1 MCLDRH
7 VAHPPLNAELA
18 QHIGHRIAQLIGESG
33 KTQSETSYDLRVP
46 PAMLSRWSSGAT
58 IPSVENLIRIAEH
71 FGVSADWILGL
82 SGSRR
87 PALVRS
93 RTADE
98 IVDMTDELIANPPP
112 RQASENPRRP

>member
-1 MCLDRH
+1 

-46 PAMLSRWSSGAT
+46 PAMLSRWSSGAS

-82 SGSRR
+82 STERTR
-87 PALVRS
+87 AVVRL
-93 RTADE
+93 RTAAE
-98 IVDMTDELIANPPP
+98 IVEMTDELAANPPP
-112 RQASENPRRP
+112 PRERSNRRRS